1 MLWGINPYLFD
12 ARVIKKLLQWAKSD
26 QLVPQATHQG
36 LMVNLV
42 AIAGK
47 ESHLVCDDGRQRFRR
62 IHTSL
67 AHPLRESVS
76 CIKE

>member
-1 MLWGINPYLFD
+1 MVWRIDPYLFD
-12 ARVIKKLLQWAKSD
+12 ARVIKKLLQWAKPD

-47 ESHLVCDDGRQRFRR
+47 ESHLVCDDGR
-62 IHTSL
+62 
-67 AHPLRESVS
+67 
-76 CIKE
+76 